1 MRLPL
6 IATLSVFLAGCG
18 AASIKG
24 ATAEQQIKAANA
36 AYKTVRCPKDI
47 SAAQGATF
55 TCTATTKKG
64 DYLVTVQVDS
74 VAGGKAH
81 LSFVKAEKQAH

>member
-1 MRLPL
+1 MRRLL
-6 IATLSVFLAGCG
+6 IAALSVLAAGCG
-18 AASIKG
+18 AANIKG
-24 ATAEQQIKAANA
+24 STAEKQIKASNA
-36 AYKTVRCPKDI
+36 AYTTVTCPKDI

-81 LSFVKAEKQAH
+81 LSFVKAEKKAH